1 MWRRFTAG
9 NFLRTP
15 VNRCLFFATARKGKQ
30 NFLMIQ
36 HAKIVIPEGWRY
48 KLPRPFSLP
57 FSIVTVRKW
66 HNKVIEREAI
76 HFRRCCMPGGRTKGE
91 NLMSEAI
98 TILAS
103 KKFDIKGKDANIV
116 TVEIYYNRGYYNY
129 FTSQVEP
136 RGYYFG
142 ITPES
147 STPDGE
153 MVSYRAFSG
162 IKKLLFEVTRRS
174 RKNDDKAVGMLADI
188 LKNDFPSFL
197 HEAGYEIVG

>member
-1 MWRRFTAG
+1 
-9 NFLRTP
+9 
-15 VNRCLFFATARKGKQ
+15 
-30 NFLMIQ
+30 
-36 HAKIVIPEGWRY
+36 
-48 KLPRPFSLP
+48 
-57 FSIVTVRKW
+57 
-66 HNKVIEREAI
+66 
-76 HFRRCCMPGGRTKGE
+76 
-91 NLMSEAI
+91 MSEAI